1 MPRYYRHPANCGCY
15 KCYRPSNDCY
25 DDYYDDCY
33 YDDRC
38 YNNRYNNNEYDDC
51 RGYYIPVNITSFN
64 GPWRG
69 FALDMG
75 LRPRHCTPASSGY
88 RWNDYYC

>member
-15 KCYRPSNDCY
+15 KCYSPCDNYY
-25 DDYYDDCY
+25 DNRCYDDCY
-33 YDDRC
+33 DS
-38 YNNRYNNNEYDDC
+38 EYDDC

-75 LRPRHCTPASSGY
+75 LRPRHCLPPSSGY